1 MNTIGNH
8 IRSIRKSKNLTIKQ
22 LSEISDISIPYISDI
37 ERDVVNPSFKTLQAI
52 AKGLDITLPELVDFN
67 DELNNKFL
75 RENARL
81 RAMLHSI
88 HQMLSAQSP

>member
-81 RAMLHSI
+81 RAMPS
-88 HQMLSAQSP
+88 